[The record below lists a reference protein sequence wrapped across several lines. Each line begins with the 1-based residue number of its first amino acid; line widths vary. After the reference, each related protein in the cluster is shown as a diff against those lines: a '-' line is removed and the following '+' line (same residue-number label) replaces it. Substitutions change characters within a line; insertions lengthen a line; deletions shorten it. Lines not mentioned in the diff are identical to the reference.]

1 MSLEVGNRIGDYE
14 IVSVLGAGGMGKV
27 YKVRNV
33 ISDRVEALK
42 ILLPNLEHE
51 PELADRFMREIKVQ
65 ASLQHPNIAALHTAL
80 RVENQLLMVMELVDG
95 VTLEQQLKAGP
106 IPIANA
112 VNYIS
117 QVLFALGYAHQHGV
131 VHRDIKPANM
141 MVTADGTVKLM
152 DFGIAK
158 AAADRKLT
166 MTGTTMGSLYYM
178 SPEQIKGMSNLDAR
192 SDLYSVGVSL
202 YEIVTGK
209 KPFDGDSQFAIM
221 AAHLEKTPVPPITY
235 DAALPP
241 ILNDVILMSIT
252 KDPEKRFQSAQ
263 AFAGALSNVAKSIG
277 APVAVPTVAPI
288 PVDSGATRVL
298 APTGPMANASD
309 ATAVLPATKS
319 KAPSVTPQATP
330 VTTPAGPVATPAAP
344 FITADQGA
352 KPPSRRWLWVSAGAV
367 AMVAVLI
374 ATIQFGPWK
383 KTSASTGAPT
393 TQVSAPST
401 APQTTPALPAA
412 APTSAPAHGSTAAQ
426 QTSQVPAQI
435 PPSRPPVRQTA
446 QAGGPASRQAQAIA
460 QQRPPGQG
468 ASQSSTQSSTQ
479 SVSGAPAQTQRT
491 AVTPAAAPSQAA
503 PPSSP
508 PGADPAA
515 LQELREHLVML
526 ATRAD
531 AVRNSLTS
539 LKRSQAA
546 SGMSL
551 RGDMVT
557 AESRMN
563 YTLDGANS
571 ALGAHDAAA
580 AKKFMDQA
588 ETQIEKLEKFLNL

>member
-1 MSLEVGNRIGDYE
+1 MSLDVGNRIGDYE

-33 ISDRVEALK
+33 ISDRVEAVK
-42 ILLPNLEHE
+42 ILLPDLEHE

-112 VNYIS
+112 INYIS
-117 QVLFALGYAHQHGV
+117 QVLSALGYAHQHGV

-235 DAALPP
+235 DAALPS

-277 APVAVPTVAPI
+277 APVAVPGVAAVAPI

-298 APTGPMANASD
+298 APTGPMASASD
-309 ATAVLPATKS
+309 ATAVLPVTKS
-319 KAPSVTPQATP
+319 KAPGVTPQATP
-330 VTTPAGPVATPAAP
+330 VATPAGPIVVMPVEET
-344 FITADQGA
+344 

-393 TQVSAPST
+393 TQVS
-401 APQTTPALPAA
+401 
-412 APTSAPAHGSTAAQ
+412 
-426 QTSQVPAQI
+426 VP
-435 PPSRPPVRQTA
+435 
-446 QAGGPASRQAQAIA
+446 
-460 QQRPPGQG
+460 
-468 ASQSSTQSSTQ
+468 
-479 SVSGAPAQTQRT
+479 
-491 AVTPAAAPSQAA
+491 
-503 PPSSP
+503 
-508 PGADPAA
+508 
-515 LQELREHLVML
+515 
-526 ATRAD
+526 
-531 AVRNSLTS
+531 
-539 LKRSQAA
+539 
-546 SGMSL
+546 
-551 RGDMVT
+551 
-557 AESRMN
+557 
-563 YTLDGANS
+563 
-571 ALGAHDAAA
+571 
-580 AKKFMDQA
+580 
-588 ETQIEKLEKFLNL
+588 